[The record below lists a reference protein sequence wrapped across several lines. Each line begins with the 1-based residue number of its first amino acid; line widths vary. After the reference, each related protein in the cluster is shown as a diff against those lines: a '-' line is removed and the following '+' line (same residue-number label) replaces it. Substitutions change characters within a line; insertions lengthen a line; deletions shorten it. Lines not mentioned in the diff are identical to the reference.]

1 MQKRFSEIIRGLSR
15 PGDEGEDKVTTLED
29 AIKQNVGHGMT
40 IHLGGQPSAALR
52 QLLKQFWGQ
61 HPRLVL
67 VGSISFPYATSV
79 VYCGMACKVITSAY
93 QTTTRGPSTYP
104 SRLGSTMP
112 LEQSTETENWSLY
125 SLEQRLMA
133 GALGVGFMPT
143 KSIVGSDMVKENK
156 DSFRVIADPFDHD
169 RKEGI
174 VKALVPDVS
183 LVHGYVADRYGNT
196 ILPLPHGDAIWGPR
210 ASRSG
215 VVVTVEKI
223 VSTDFIRH
231 YPGLVKLPGYL
242 VRSVCLAPLGA
253 HPHGMVNPEAKGV
266 EGYDADWEFLDHY
279 AQAASTPEA
288 LYTWLKEWV
297 ADCPTQEDYLN
308 KLGDDRVLS
317 LKRKADKGSWKDNL
331 NSVLNRIGTSEQYNA
346 DEMMI
351 IAAAREIKEKVVKN
365 GYRTMLTGA
374 GAPEVAACLAYHWL
388 RKEGY
393 GIDLLWGLGR
403 IGPMPLPGQ
412 TNPMGVSQT
421 LTSKMLT
428 DIAEIYGVVVG
439 GRNARCISVLGAMQI
454 DKFGNINNS
463 RVGRLSVGSGGAGD
477 AINANET
484 LVIVKQSPH
493 RIVERVPYV
502 TCPGYRVKTLI
513 SSMGIFR
520 KLDEDNEF
528 TLTACFPGAQLA
540 TVGERAG
547 AIRETC
553 NWDLKIADNLTE
565 LSPPT
570 AEELLW
576 LRLFDSRSHGTTD

>member
-1 MQKRFSEIIRGLSR
+1 MQKRLTEIIRDLSR

-29 AIKQNVGHGMT
+29 AIKHNVGHGMT

-52 QLLKQFWGQ
+52 QLLRQFWGQ
-61 HPRLVL
+61 QPQFVL
-67 VGSISFPYATSV
+67 VGTIPFPYATSV
-79 VYCGMACKVITSAY
+79 VYCGMASKVITCAY
-93 QTTTRGPSTYP
+93 QTTTHGPSTYP

-112 LEQSTETENWSLY
+112 LGQNTETENWSLY

-143 KSIVGSDMVKENK
+143 KSITGSDMAKENK
-156 DSFRVIADPFDHD
+156 DSFQVIADPFDHD

-174 VKALVPDVS
+174 VKALVPDLS
-183 LVHGYVADRYGNT
+183 LVHGCVADRYGNT

-210 ASRSG
+210 ASRNG

-223 VSTDFIRH
+223 VSTDFIRNH
-231 YPGLVKLPGYL
+231 SGLVKLPGYL

-253 HPHGMVNPEAKGV
+253 HPHGMVNPQAKGV
-266 EGYDADWEFLDHY
+266 EGYDADWEFLDRY

-288 LYTWLKEWV
+288 LDAWLKEWV
-297 ADCPTQEDYLN
+297 ADCPTQEDYLH
-308 KLGDDRVLS
+308 KLGYDRVLS
-317 LKRKADKGSWKDNL
+317 LKRRAHRRSWKDNL
-331 NSVLNRIGTSEQYNA
+331 SSVWNTIGTSEPCSA
-346 DEMMI
+346 DELMI
-351 IAAAREIKEKVVKN
+351 IAAAREIKETVVKN
-365 GYRTMLTGA
+365 GYRTMLAGT
-374 GAPEVAACLAYHWL
+374 GAPELATCLAYHWL

-403 IGPMPLPGQ
+403 IGPMPLPTQ

-421 LTSKMLT
+421 LTSKVLT
-428 DIAEIYGVVVG
+428 DITEIYGVVVG

-454 DKFGNINNS
+454 DRFGNINNS

-484 LVIVKQSPH
+484 LVIVKHSPY

-502 TCPGYRVKTLI
+502 TCPGDRVKTLV

-520 KLDEDNEF
+520 KLGEDNEF
-528 TLTACFPGAQLA
+528 TLTACFPNAQL
-540 TVGERAG
+540 TTSGERAR

-553 NWDLKIADNLTE
+553 NWELKIADNLTE
-565 LSPPT
+565 LPPPT

-576 LRLFDSRSHGTTD
+576 LRLFDSRSHGMAD

>member
-1 MQKRFSEIIRGLSR
+1 MQKRLSEIIRSLSK

-52 QLLKQFWGQ
+52 QLLRQFWGQ
-61 HPRLVL
+61 HPQFVL
-67 VGSISFPYATSV
+67 VGTIPFPYATSV
-79 VYCGMACKVITSAY
+79 VYCGMASKVITSAY
-93 QTTTRGPSTYP
+93 QTTTHGPSTYP

-112 LEQSTETENWSLY
+112 LGQNTETENWSLY

-143 KSIVGSDMVKENK
+143 KSIAGSDMAKENE
-156 DSFRVIADPFDHD
+156 DSFQVIADPFDHD

-174 VKALVPDVS
+174 VKALVPDLS
-183 LVHGYVADRYGNT
+183 LVHGCVADRYGNT

-210 ASRSG
+210 ASRNG

-223 VSTDFIRH
+223 VSTDFIRD

-242 VRSVCLAPLGA
+242 VKSVCLAPLGA
-253 HPHGMVNPEAKGV
+253 HPHGMVNPEVKGV

-279 AQAASTPEA
+279 AQAASTPETLNA
-288 LYTWLKEWV
+288 WLKEWV
-297 ADCPTQEDYLN
+297 ADCPTQEDYLH
-308 KLGDDRVLS
+308 KLGYDRVLS
-317 LKRKADKGSWKDNL
+317 LKRRAHRRSWKDNL
-331 NSVLNRIGTSEQYNA
+331 NSVLNTIGTSEQCNV

-351 IAAAREIKEKVVKN
+351 IAAAREIKETVVKN
-365 GYRTMLTGA
+365 GYRTILAGA
-374 GAPEVAACLAYHWL
+374 GAPELAACLAYHWL
-388 RKEGY
+388 RGEGY

-412 TNPMGVSQT
+412 TNPMGISQT
-421 LTSKMLT
+421 LTSKVLT

-454 DKFGNINNS
+454 DRFGNINNS
-463 RVGRLSVGSGGAGD
+463 RVGRISVGSGGAGD

-484 LVIVKQSPH
+484 LVIVKHSPH

-502 TCPGYRVKTLI
+502 TCLGDRVKTLV

-520 KLDEDNEF
+520 KLGEDNEF
-528 TLTACFPGAQLA
+528 TLTACFPNAQL
-540 TVGERAG
+540 TTIGERAR

-553 NWDLKIADNLTE
+553 NWDLKIADSLTE
-565 LSPPT
+565 LSAPT

-576 LRLFDSRSHGTTD
+576 LRLFDSRSYGMAD